1 MTARNRAVP
10 AVATAPR
17 ALRRTSRGARL
28 LHAGGYLTTLALL
41 LTGWWLFAGG
51 EGRPSPLARILGAPD
66 TGVHVWF
73 GWGLAAVLV
82 LPLLIWWRGVVAFV
96 RETFRF
102 DPGDGRWWR
111 RWPAGAM
118 TGRFARHEGH
128 FDPGQRLANILMVG
142 GLLVLT
148 ATGIGMTL
156 LHGGP
161 LFALLGRIHRWTTF
175 AITPVLAGHLLVA
188 IGVLPGYRGV
198 WRAMHTGGWVSQE
211 TARRLWPGWTER
223 AVGPSE
229 PKGHASPSVGT
240 GTSRATRPGRT
251 I

>member
-1 MTARNRAVP
+1 
-10 AVATAPR
+10 VATAPR
-17 ALRRTSRGARL
+17 TLRRTSRGARL

-73 GWGLAAVLV
+73 GWGLAAILV
-82 LPLLIWWRGVVAFV
+82 LPLLIRRRGVFAFV
-96 RETFRF
+96 RETFRS
-102 DPGDGRWWR
+102 DPGDGRWWLK
-111 RWPAGAM
+111 WPAGAM

-128 FDPGQRLANILMVG
+128 FDPGQRVANILMVG

-161 LFALLGRIHRWTTF
+161 LFALLGWIHRWATF
-175 AITPVLAGHLLVA
+175 AITPVLAAHLLVA

-198 WRAMHTGGWVSQE
+198 WRAMHIGGWVSEE
-211 TARRLWPGWTER
+211 TARRLWPGWAERSVASEPER
-223 AVGPSE
+223 ADRRPDDETIS
-229 PKGHASPSVGT
+229 
-240 GTSRATRPGRT
+240 TRPRGA
-251 I
+251 